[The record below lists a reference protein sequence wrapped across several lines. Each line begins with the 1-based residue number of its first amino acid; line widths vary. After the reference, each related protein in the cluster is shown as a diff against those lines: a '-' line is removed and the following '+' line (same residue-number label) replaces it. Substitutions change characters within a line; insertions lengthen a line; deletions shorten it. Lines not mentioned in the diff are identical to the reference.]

1 MEIDQVPVALQAH
14 LGPQAS
20 GGLLELLDRSRRTAR
35 EDVITACTE
44 RFDQRLVEETSGLRV
59 QIAQV
64 ESRLRQEIARVE
76 SGIRKDMAELRA
88 SLREDIAAG
97 RVDLFTWCFL
107 FWIGQVLAVG
117 GMLGVVLRV
126 MR

>member
-1 MEIDQVPVALQAH
+1 MPVALQAR

-20 GGLLELLDRSRRTAR
+20 GGLLELLDRSHRTAR

-44 RFDQRLVEETSGLRV
+44 RFDRRLVEETSGLRV

-76 SGIRKDMAELRA
+76 GGIRQDMAELRA

-97 RVDLFTWCFL
+97 RVDLFKWCFL